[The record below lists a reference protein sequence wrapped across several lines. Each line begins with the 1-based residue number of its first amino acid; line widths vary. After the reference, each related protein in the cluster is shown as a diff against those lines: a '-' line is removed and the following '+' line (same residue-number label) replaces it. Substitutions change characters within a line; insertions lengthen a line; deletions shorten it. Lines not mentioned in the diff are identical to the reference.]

1 MPPVRRIRWLPI
13 SLYLSTILTTTAAGA
28 LLSGHNPFE
37 SLGSFAKGFPFSI
50 TLMTILTL
58 HESGHMLAARK
69 HGLPVSVPYFI
80 PAPTLIGTFG
90 AIIRMPPVSHSRE
103 TLFDVGISGPIAGFV
118 PSIFALAWGVHSSTT
133 FHGTPPAGEALS
145 LGDSLLFRGL
155 AALIGPEG
163 SAHQTLVLNPVG
175 FAGWM
180 GILITAINL
189 IPAGQLDGGHF
200 FYALWG
206 RGFHRKA
213 WFAVVAILLALGGL
227 YWKGWWIWLVFVVLM
242 GPGHPPVSDEEGR
255 LSEKRRVL
263 GYSMIA
269 FEILIFVPVPFT
281 TL

>member
-1 MPPVRRIRWLPI
+1 MPSTRRIRWLPI
-13 SLYLSTILTTTAAGA
+13 ALYLSTILTTTAAGA

-50 TLMTILTL
+50 TLMIILTL
-58 HESGHMLAARK
+58 HEGGHMLAARK
-69 HGLPVSVPYFI
+69 HDLPVSVPYFI

-103 TLFDVGISGPIAGFV
+103 TLFDVGISGPIAGIV
-118 PSIFALAWGVHSSTT
+118 PSIAALAWGVHSSTA
-133 FHGTPPAGEALS
+133 FHGTLPPGEGLS

-155 AALIGPEG
+155 AALIGPAG
-163 SAHQTLVLNPVG
+163 GTHQTLVLDPVG

-200 FYALWG
+200 FYSLWG
-206 RGFHRKA
+206 SAFHRKA
-213 WFAVVAILLALGGL
+213 WFAVVALLIALGGL
-227 YWKGWWIWLVFVVLM
+227 YWKGWWVWLAFVVLM
-242 GPGHPPVSDEEGR
+242 GPGHPPVSDEGGR
-255 LSEKRRVL
+255 LSGKRRVL

-269 FEILIFVPVPFT
+269 VEILIFVPVPFT